1 MLGYLAPYRWL
12 FTLGQVAMLVGT
24 AAGLAFPWAV
34 RSIFQ
39 TLFTEGSLDAIL
51 TAVGILAAVSVVREV
66 ATYAKTLTLGHVGQK
81 IIRDLRAGVYR
92 KLLELSLDYY
102 DDRGAGEIV
111 SSMTNDMIVVQQGL
125 SSGLTYVLQQ
135 AVSLVGVT
143 VLLLRIDVVLT
154 LVIFGTMPF
163 ILIVSRRMGQKV
175 KAISERVQERLATL
189 MSIIS
194 ESVSGIDIIRAFV
207 LESRAL
213 GMMSMPETLSLGMFR
228 DQNDRVLERSL
239 TNIQV
244 SARARLI
251 IGLLNAVFLLVAIG
265 LGAYRVTGGHLQPAD
280 LIAFILY
287 SEMIAG
293 PVATLASVYIEV
305 NKAVAAFERIERILE
320 GPVEQ
325 PRGAEVVMPDRVRGE
340 IAFED
345 VTFAYTGAAPVLDGI
360 TFTTQP
366 GETLA
371 LVGPSGAGKSTI
383 VKLIPRF
390 YDPDAGT
397 VRLDG
402 IDVRRMDLQ
411 ALRAHI
417 AIVPQETHLFGLSIY
432 DNIACGRPDASEA
445 EIVKAATLANAHG
458 FIEDQPDGY
467 RTEIGEDGARLSGG
481 QRQRIAIARAFLKD
495 PRILILDEATSSL
508 DSYAE
513 HEIQRALTTL
523 MRGRTTFII
532 AHRLSTIEHAD
543 RILVLKDGGI
553 LAIGPHRELMA
564 TCPFYRDLYA
574 TQYQGT
580 SPAG

>member
-1 MLGYLAPYRWL
+1 MLKTINRMLRYLTPYRWL
-12 FTLGQVAMLVGT
+12 FALGQVAMLVGT

-39 TLFTEGSLDAIL
+39 TLFTSGGLDAIL
-51 TAVGILAAVSVVREV
+51 TAVVILAAVSVIREL

-135 AVSLVGVT
+135 VVSLIGVT

-163 ILIVSRRMGQKV
+163 ILIISRRMGRRV
-175 KAISERVQERLATL
+175 KAISERMQERLATL

-213 GMMSMPETLSLGMFR
+213 GMFR
-228 DQNDRVLERSL
+228 DQNDRVLDRSL

-251 IGLLNAVFLLVAIG
+251 IGLLNALFLLVAIG
-265 LGAYRVTGGHLQPAD
+265 LGAYRVTGGHLLPAD

-305 NKAVAAFERIERILE
+305 NKAVVAFERIQRILE

-325 PRGAEVVMPDRVRGE
+325 PRGAEALTPARVRGE
-340 IAFED
+340 VAFEHVSFGYGEGDAVLDD
-345 VTFAYTGAAPVLDGI
+345 VTFTAA
-360 TFTTQP
+360 P

-371 LVGPSGAGKSTI
+371 LVGPSGAGKSTM

-397 VRLDG
+397 VRIDG
-402 IDVRRMDLQ
+402 IDVRTMDLQ
-411 ALRAHI
+411 ALRGHI
-417 AIVPQETHLFGLSIY
+417 GIVPQETHLFGLSIY
-432 DNIACGRPDASEA
+432 DNLACGRPDASEA
-445 EIVKAATLANAHG
+445 EIMEAATLANAHD
-458 FIEDQPDGY
+458 FILAQPDGY
-467 RTEIGEDGARLSGG
+467 RTEIGEHGARLSGG

-495 PRILILDEATSSL
+495 PQILILDEATSSL

-513 HEIQRALTTL
+513 QEIQRALTTL
-523 MRGRTTFII
+523 MRGRTTLII

-543 RILVLKDGGI
+543 RILVLKDGRI
-553 LAIGPHRELMA
+553 LAIGPHRELMV

-574 TQYQGT
+574 TQYQGIALE
-580 SPAG
+580 AG

>member
-1 MLGYLAPYRWL
+1 MMKAIKRMMGYLAPYKWL
-12 FTLGQVAMLVGT
+12 FALGQVAMLIGT

-39 TLFTEGSLDAIL
+39 TLFTSGGLDAIL
-51 TAVGILAAVSVVREV
+51 TAVGVLAAVSVVREI
-66 ATYAKTLTLGHVGQK
+66 ATYARTLTLGHVGQK

-135 AVSLVGVT
+135 AVSLIGVT
-143 VLLLRIDVVLT
+143 VLLMRIDPVLT

-163 ILIVSRRMGQKV
+163 ILIISRRMGRKV

-207 LESRAL
+207 LEGRA
-213 GMMSMPETLSLGMFR
+213 LGMFR
-228 DQNDRVLERSL
+228 DENDRVLERSL

-251 IGLLNAVFLLVAIG
+251 IGLLNALFLLVAIG
-265 LGAYRVTGGHLQPAD
+265 LGAYRVTGGYLQPAD

-287 SEMIAG
+287 SEMVAG
-293 PVATLASVYIEV
+293 PVAALAGVYIEV
-305 NKAVAAFERIERILE
+305 NKAVAAFERIKRILE

-325 PRGAEVVMPDRVRGE
+325 PRGADAVVPDRVRGE
-340 IAFED
+340 IAFEN
-345 VTFAYTGAAPVLDGI
+345 VSFAYDEAAPVLEAVS
-360 TFTTQP
+360 FTAHP

-371 LVGPSGAGKSTI
+371 LVGPSGAGKSTL

-390 YDPDAGT
+390 YDPDAGV

-402 IDVRRMDLQ
+402 IDVRTMDLQ

-445 EIVKAATLANAHG
+445 EIVAAAKLANAHG
-458 FIEDQPDGY
+458 FIEEQPDGY
-467 RTEIGEDGARLSGG
+467 RTEIGEHGARLSGG
-481 QRQRIAIARAFLKD
+481 QRQRVAIARAFLKD

-508 DSYAE
+508 DTYAE
-513 HEIQRALTTL
+513 QEIQRALTTL

-543 RILVLKDGGI
+543 RILVLKDGRV
-553 LAIGPHRELMA
+553 LALGPHRDLMA
-564 TCPFYRDLYA
+564 TCPFYRDLYE

>member
-1 MLGYLAPYRWL
+1 MLRYLTPYRWL
-12 FTLGQVAMLVGT
+12 FALGQVAMLVGT

-39 TLFTEGSLDAIL
+39 TLFTSGGLDAIL
-51 TAVGILAAVSVVREV
+51 TAVVILAAVSVVREF

-135 AVSLVGVT
+135 AVSLIGVT

-163 ILIVSRRMGQKV
+163 ILIISRRMGQRV

-213 GMMSMPETLSLGMFR
+213 GMFR
-228 DQNDRVLERSL
+228 DQNDRVLDRSL

-251 IGLLNAVFLLVAIG
+251 IGLLNALFLLVAIG
-265 LGAYRVTGGHLQPAD
+265 LGAYRVTGGHLLPAD

-305 NKAVAAFERIERILE
+305 NKAVAAFERIQRILE

-325 PRGAEVVMPDRVRGE
+325 PRGAEALAPASVRGE
-340 IAFED
+340 VAFEN
-345 VTFAYTGAAPVLDGI
+345 VAFAYGAGEAVLDGI
-360 TFTTQP
+360 TFTAAP

-371 LVGPSGAGKSTI
+371 LVGPSGAGKSTM

-390 YDPDAGT
+390 YDPDAGA
-397 VRLDG
+397 VRIDG
-402 IDVRRMDLQ
+402 IDVRTMDLQ
-411 ALRAHI
+411 ALRSHI
-417 AIVPQETHLFGLSIY
+417 GIVPQETHLFGLSIY

-445 EIVKAATLANAHG
+445 EIVAAAALANAHD
-458 FIEDQPDGY
+458 FILAQPDGY
-467 RTEIGEDGARLSGG
+467 RTEIGEHGARLSGG

-495 PRILILDEATSSL
+495 PQILILDEATSSL

-513 HEIQRALTTL
+513 QEIQRALTTL
-523 MRGRTTFII
+523 MRGRTTLII

-543 RILVLKDGGI
+543 RILVLKDGRI

-574 TQYQGT
+574 TQYQ
-580 SPAG
+580 AG